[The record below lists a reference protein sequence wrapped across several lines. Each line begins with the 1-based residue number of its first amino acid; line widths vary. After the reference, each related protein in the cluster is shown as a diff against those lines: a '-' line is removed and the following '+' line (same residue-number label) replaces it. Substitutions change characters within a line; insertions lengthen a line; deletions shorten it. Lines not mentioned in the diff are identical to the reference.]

1 MTALTDCAS
10 LLSQAMVIAGEAF
23 GMSKKALVRLGYD
36 PTTAHDIKNLAGI
49 YFGRASAPRK
59 QELAREK
66 ATVAGCSF
74 ASLKAIERFVVKL
87 PKKHAWTIREA
98 LVPYGRDITTI
109 NAEGARLIQELS
121 THQAD
126 NPDKKLTY
134 RAIKN
139 STFATLTL
147 TAESSRLKQIYD
159 RAKATDKTCPA
170 DGLVKLAL
178 SESDGSLPT
187 VGKPLFVLPFT
198 MDFMGYTEE
207 ERNKFVFSLT
217 NGATITGK
225 EIVEAEL
232 EKEGIIALV
241 SPLAPENF
249 GLYSFEMTEES
260 RFADVLEFINQS
272 IRNPVCPHPGC
283 STPASECQVHH
294 IKAVKMGGK
303 TISSNLMLLCKFFN
317 GRNDDDPDTPMYGRM
332 VRIDGL
338 EYRKPAFG
346 GPLQLNMHP
355 CAQGG
360 AVRLARMQLGMPI
373 DPSPP
378 G

>member
-1 MTALTDCAS
+1 MS
-10 LLSQAMVIAGEAF
+10 IAGDYIRVLAQAIDVAEELY
-23 GMSKKALVRLGYD
+23 GVSKAALVRRGID
-36 PTTAHDIKNLAGI
+36 SVNASHITKIANI
-49 YFGRASAPRK
+49 YFGHCGAPRK
-59 QELAREK
+59 QERARE
-66 ATVAGCSF
+66 AARQAGHTF
-74 ASLKAIERFVVKL
+74 RSLMAIESQVAKL
-87 PKKHAWTIREA
+87 EKKAYAWRVREE
-98 LVPYGRDITTI
+98 LTPLGTDIASI
-109 NAEGARLIQELS
+109 NAQGARLLQELNE
-121 THQAD
+121 HRAD

-147 TAESSRLKQIYD
+147 TAESSRVKQIFD

-178 SESDGSLPT
+178 SEADGSLPT

-207 ERNKFVFSLT
+207 ERNQFVFSAT

-249 GLYSFEMTEES
+249 GLYSFEMTEDS

-303 TISSNLMLLCKFFN
+303 TVSSNLMLLCK
-317 GRNDDDPDTPMYGRM
+317 
-332 VRIDGL
+332 
-338 EYRKPAFG
+338 
-346 GPLQLNMHP
+346 
-355 CAQGG
+355 
-360 AVRLARMQLGMPI
+360 
-373 DPSPP
+373 
-378 G
+378 